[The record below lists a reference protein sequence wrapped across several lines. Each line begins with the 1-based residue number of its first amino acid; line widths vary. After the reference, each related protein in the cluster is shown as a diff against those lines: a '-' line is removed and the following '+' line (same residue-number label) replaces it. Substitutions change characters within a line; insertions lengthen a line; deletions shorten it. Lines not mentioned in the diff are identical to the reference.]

1 VECIDKKEQAMTEM
15 LHKYDTDDGLKLLC
29 EDCVHERRQTGQ
41 RCEWAETPVHREQ
54 ARLSCQDCGATVED
68 EELPQ
73 PEPPGPDALMRW
85 EAEGFCEAACPHGCL
100 VEPDGTC
107 PHGHP
112 SWLLVMGL
120 I

>member
-1 VECIDKKEQAMTEM
+1 MTEM
-15 LHKYDTDDGLKLLC
+15 LHKYDSGGGVKTLC
-29 EDCVHERRQTGQ
+29 EECAGKRKQTGQ
-41 RCEWAETPVHREQ
+41 QCEWTATPVHREQ
-54 ARLSCQDCGATVED
+54 ARLSCQDCGARVED
-68 EELPQ
+68 EELTQ
-73 PEPPGPDALMRW
+73 PEPPDLETLMRW
-85 EAEGFCEAACPHGCL
+85 EAEGFCEAACPHGCQ